1 MKGGQTKIL
10 DNVQTLWINEYCSF
24 FFFFVK
30 ILVKI
35 VLGISISPNYI
46 YELFYLRI
54 VKIAIAVLIYTVI

>member
-35 VLGISISPNYI
+35 VLGISTSPNYI